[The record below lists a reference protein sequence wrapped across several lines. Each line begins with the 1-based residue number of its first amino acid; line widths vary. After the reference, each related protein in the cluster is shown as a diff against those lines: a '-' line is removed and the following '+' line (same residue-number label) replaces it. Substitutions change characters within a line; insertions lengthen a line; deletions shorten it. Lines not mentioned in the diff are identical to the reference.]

1 MKLVFFKIACL
12 TVAMV
17 LLGEC
22 ASARLVPCPAT
33 TKFVCTSGVNIKKVK
48 SGFFLGFCPHIMSTL
63 LDPDV
68 EIMFLTGKL
77 SYTPQE
83 KLKVLLSPQF
93 NRKTLP
99 KTYEQNIE
107 QIWSDRLKLN
117 STLWNGTKFRIDK
130 VSMENDIVTFCL
142 GITCYKDFLGTNWS
156 PEAKQL
162 HELGESDFNNSQ
174 AYMSDALGVG
184 SLVKTADEQCILIK
198 RSLNCAEAAGLY
210 DIPGGHPEPQ
220 VK

>member
-1 MKLVFFKIACL
+1 
-12 TVAMV
+12 
-17 LLGEC
+17 
-22 ASARLVPCPAT
+22 
-33 TKFVCTSGVNIKKVK
+33 
-48 SGFFLGFCPHIMSTL
+48 MSTL

-68 EIMFLTGKL
+68 KIMFSAGKRPF
-77 SYTPQE
+77 TPRE
-83 KLKVLLSPQF
+83 RLKVLLSSEY

-107 QIWSDRLKLN
+107 KIWAERLKLN
-117 STLWNGTKFRIDK
+117 STLWNGTKFRIDR
-130 VSMENDIVTFCL
+130 VSMDNDTVIFHL

-156 PEAKQL
+156 PDAKHL
-162 HELGESDFNNSQ
+162 HELGKADCGNSQ

-184 SLVKTADEQCILIK
+184 SLVKTADDQCILIK

-220 VK
+220 VKHVLHGKDFILSPRPHVHIILSLSI